1 MEYSVG
7 KKMFSSSVVERRRED
22 CKSQREIVFSRYQ
35 FMHEYTETVARYP
48 RVAQVKAKK
57 G

>member
-1 MEYSVG
+1 MEFSVV
-7 KKMFSSSVVERRRED
+7 KKMFSSNIVERRRKD
-22 CKSQREIVFSRYQ
+22 CKSQREIVSSRYQ

-48 RVAQVKAKK
+48 RVAQVKAKQ